1 MRIKVKKKAPLKTDR
16 LQVRLDKK
24 LAAKVKKLCKKNG
37 FTLSDL
43 IRASCE
49 NFVDEQEHFEEN
61 RMGGEN

>member
-1 MRIKVKKKAPLKTDR
+1 MVKIKKKAPLKTER

-24 LAAKVKKLCKKNG
+24 LAVKVKKLCKKNG

-49 NFVDEQEHFEEN
+49 NFVDEQEHCESN
-61 RMGGEN
+61 QMGGEN

>member
-1 MRIKVKKKAPLKTDR
+1 MVKIKKKAPLKTER

-24 LAAKVKKLCKKNG
+24 LAVKVKKLCKKNG

-49 NFVDEQEHFEEN
+49 NFVDEQEHCESN
-61 RMGGEN
+61 QMGGAN